1 MKNGEIR
8 KKLDGAWE
16 EPGVIG
22 SRIEIEKDKLTVL
35 WRGGVVLETKFKS
48 EQDGDAVVLKLAQN
62 GMRYKGDSK
71 DYATVADIRFEGD
84 SLIFE
89 EDFPISGKSVTKMQ
103 KTENSRYGNVK
114 VIDGEVLRELG
125 GKWISD
131 SGYSEMSIK
140 GNTLELD
147 GMKIK
152 IHVVTD
158 ALPDGPFG
166 IIDDDPSKSGIGY
179 FYSVRY
185 NGEVIKAVVPVCD
198 APSVTEIFRKVK

>member
-1 MKNGEIR
+1 MKNSELKR
-8 KKLDGAWE
+8 ALEGAWE
-16 EPGVIG
+16 EPGVTG

-35 WRGGVVLETKFKS
+35 WRGGVVLETKFNA

-62 GMRYKGDSK
+62 GMRYKGDAK
-71 DYATVADIRFEGD
+71 DYATVTDIRFDGD

-89 EDFPISGKSVTKMQ
+89 EDFPISGKSVSKLK
-103 KTENSRYGNVK
+103 KTEKSRYGNVK
-114 VIDGEVLRELG
+114 IIDGEILRELG

-131 SGYSEMSIK
+131 SGYCEMSIK
-140 GNTLELD
+140 GNILELD
-147 GMKIK
+147 GRKIK
-152 IHVVTD
+152 IHVVLD

-198 APSVTEIFRKVK
+198 APSITEIFRKVK